1 MSSTLVT
8 SLGTSLGAL
17 RLHGGQAIG
26 ALAAL
31 GAGLLL
37 ALMIERNGAL
47 AQATDPWLASWLAHG
62 IGTLVAA
69 LLWGLVA
76 RVNANRRR
84 SAGAATAGKTAAE
97 STSLSTPSV
106 PDSNSA
112 TPCQGEPVATLVTA
126 EPAQTQKA
134 PLWAWLGGLPGALT
148 VVLAAFCLNS
158 PLGMAGTLALLL
170 LGQLLFGALCDALG
184 WFGLP
189 RRRPEGMDLFA
200 TFLVMAGALL
210 IVLGP

>member
-1 MSSTLVT
+1 MSSTSIT
-8 SLGTSLGAL
+8 SLGSLRFQGE
-17 RLHGGQAIG
+17 QAIG
-26 ALAAL
+26 ALAAF

-37 ALMIERNGAL
+37 ALMIDRNGAL

-62 IGTLVAA
+62 AGTLVAA
-69 LLWGLVA
+69 LLWGLMA
-76 RVNANRRR
+76 RVSTNRRSR
-84 SAGAATAGKTAAE
+84 AGTATAGKMPVE
-97 STSLSTPSV
+97 LGSLAPSSA
-106 PDSNSA
+106 PDSNSTGPSQDA
-112 TPCQGEPVATLVTA
+112 PAPVQAKA
-126 EPAQTQKA
+126 RPAQVEKV

-210 IVLGP
+210 IVLGL